1 MLENL
6 IHKFIQSKKDKPS
19 NVNELL
25 DFLQRVY
32 VEGVIS
38 IVEYRDIFREL
49 NERGAVK
56 PSYDDEFKDLQSEAL
71 AL

>member
-25 DFLQRVY
+25 DFLQKEY
-32 VEGVIS
+32 VEGTIS
-38 IVEYRDIFREL
+38 IAEYRNVYREL
-49 NERGAVK
+49 NERGAEK
-56 PSYDDEFKDLQSEAL
+56 PSYTEDNPDQASEAL